1 MRVRTRTLERYL
13 ARQIYAAVA
22 FVLFAFLSLFAFFDL
37 IRELADLG
45 KVEYNLRQVFTF
57 VLLSMPTHAYEL
69 LPVVVLIGTLY
80 VLAHLASN
88 SEYTV
93 MRASGLS
100 PRRAG
105 LILGRIGLVFVVLT
119 FVVGEWVSPWAEE
132 AAQKV
137 KLRAM
142 SSMIGQDLQSGL
154 WFKDEGSFINVRE
167 ARQTNQ
173 LAGVRI
179 YDFDAEY
186 RLRQITLAERA
197 EYAGKGVWRLHE
209 TMQTQFTP
217 EGPRTKKSAE
227 TEWHSRVSPDML
239 DALIVKPERMSA
251 WALHKY
257 TEHLQGNRQRTE
269 RYEIALWKKLFYP
282 AAALVMMALAL
293 PFAYMQA
300 RAGMVGVKVFRHH
313 DRHLLPHDEQPVLAH
328 RPAAELA
335 AALRRDPAERRLPY
349 RGDPDDVV
357 GREKVSEVSTPGLLR
372 RLASMGYE
380 AVLLFAVAFFATWVF
395 FFVSGGQDATAGRL
409 RYVLQLFIFMVI
421 AAYFL
426 WCWLRGGQTL
436 AMKAWH
442 IRVVEITP
450 AKALV
455 RLLLATLL
463 FPVSIVWALF
473 DRERQFLHDRLT
485 GTRLVDVPR

>member
-1 MRVRTRTLERYL
+1 MRLSARTLERYL
-13 ARQIYAAVA
+13 AKQIYAAVG
-22 FVLFAFLSLFAFFDL
+22 FVFFGFLGLFAFFDL

-57 VLLSMPTHAYEL
+57 VLLSVPTHAYEL

-105 LILGRIGLVFVVLT
+105 LMLVKVGLPFVLLT
-119 FVVGEWVSPWAEE
+119 FVIGEWVAPWAEE
-132 AAQKV
+132 MAQKV
-137 KLRAM
+137 KIRAM
-142 SSMIGQDLQSGL
+142 SAMIGQDLQSGL

-186 RLRQITLAERA
+186 RLRQITLAQRA

-209 TMQTQFTP
+209 TMQTQFTA

-227 TEWHSRVSPDML
+227 SEWHSRVSPDML

-282 AAALVMMALAL
+282 IAALVMMALAL

-300 RAGMVGVKVFRHH
+300 RAGMVGVKVFLGIMLGIFFHMMNSLFSH
-313 DRHLLPHDEQPVLAH
+313 IGLLHNWPPLSAAIVPSLAF
-328 RPAAELA
+328 LA
-335 AALRRDPAERRLPY
+335 AAILMMWWVERR
-349 RGDPDDVV
+349 
-357 GREKVSEVSTPGLLR
+357 
-372 RLASMGYE
+372 
-380 AVLLFAVAFFATWVF
+380 
-395 FFVSGGQDATAGRL
+395 
-409 RYVLQLFIFMVI
+409 
-421 AAYFL
+421 
-426 WCWLRGGQTL
+426 
-436 AMKAWH
+436 
-442 IRVVEITP
+442 
-450 AKALV
+450 
-455 RLLLATLL
+455 
-463 FPVSIVWALF
+463 
-473 DRERQFLHDRLT
+473 
-485 GTRLVDVPR
+485 